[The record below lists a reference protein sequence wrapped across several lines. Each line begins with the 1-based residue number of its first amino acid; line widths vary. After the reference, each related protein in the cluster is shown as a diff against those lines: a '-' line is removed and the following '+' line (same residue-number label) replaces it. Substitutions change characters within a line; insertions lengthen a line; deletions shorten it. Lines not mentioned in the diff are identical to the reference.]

1 MRQAVFRKERPF
13 TERQLCSVLETL
25 MEMPE
30 FTDKK
35 RRGQLSLRI
44 FSLLKNIFFC
54 IQINNYIFNSNLGLF
69 LLGETV

>member
-1 MRQAVFRKERPF
+1 
-13 TERQLCSVLETL
+13 

-54 IQINNYIFNSNLGLF
+54 IQIYNYIFNSNLGLF
-69 LLGETV
+69 PLGETVEV